1 MSRRRIAA
9 RRALEIMQNLPS
21 DCSDD
26 DGSDSEIIDP
36 AVNTAL
42 ASVPSI
48 ESDES
53 DSDEEDDDQVTH
65 SVVQGQGVPGMIQG
79 RDGSRWQKIGVSSA
93 AQGRLQ
99 SQNILR
105 FQPGPTSYS
114 TRRVDSD
121 SPVSS
126 FRILFDEPMLRNI
139 KKCTV
144 EEGRR
149 QTGDQTWDV
158 TLHELDQFIGLV
170 VARGVIGGRN
180 FPLKS
185 LWGKSWGCQMFS
197 QTMSRDRFVEIMRF
211 LRFDLKTERR
221 RNLLHDKFAL
231 ASQLWNSF
239 ISNCQKAFIPQWN
252 ITVDEQLLPCKA
264 RCKFIQYMANKPDK
278 FGLKFWLA
286 VDVENK
292 YLFNGFPYVGK
303 DDTRSSDLSVPTDVV
318 LKLMAQLSQQGYNVT
333 CDNYFTSLGLALKLA
348 EKKCSLVGTLRQ
360 NRRDVP
366 EECKKKKEL
375 HETEVFRYEGQTAI
389 TLTSYQC
396 KAAKNVAVLS
406 SLHPDILLSRN
417 ENPKKKPDSVLYY
430 NKTKVG
436 VDVYDQMTRLYS
448 VKAASR
454 RWPVHV
460 FYNVVDMALINSWII
475 YKQVCQSSIS
485 RREFI
490 QRVAE
495 ELTGSATKVSCKRS
509 ANKDCSPN
517 DANAGPIVKRRLT
530 CSTSKCRNR
539 TTDMC
544 QACNKPVC
552 GRCATK
558 KCKLCA

>member
-1 MSRRRIAA
+1 MSRQRIEAK
-9 RRALEIMQNLPS
+9 RALEFLQNLPS
-21 DCSDD
+21 DCSDSD
-26 DGSDSEIIDP
+26 CSDSEINP
-36 AVNTAL
+36 VVNAVL
-42 ASVPSI
+42 ASVPAV
-48 ESDES
+48 
-53 DSDEEDDDQVTH
+53 DSDETASDDEDDDQMPHLVD
-65 SVVQGQGVPGMIQG
+65 QGRQDLIQG
-79 RDGSRWQKIGVSSA
+79 RDGSRWRKIAVSSA
-93 AQGRLQ
+93 SQGRLQ
-99 SQNILR
+99 SHNILR

-114 TRRVDSD
+114 FCHVDTD

-126 FRILFDEPMLRNI
+126 FRVLFDEPMLRNI
-139 KKCTV
+139 RKCTV

-149 QTGDQTWDV
+149 QTGDQTWNV
-158 TLHELDQFIGLV
+158 SLQELDKFIGLLV
-170 VARGVIGGRN
+170 SRGVIGGRN

-185 LWGKSWGCQMFS
+185 FWGKTWGCEMFS
-197 QTMSRDRFVEIMRF
+197 KTMPRDKFLEIMKF

-221 RNLLHDKFAL
+221 RNLVHDKFAL
-231 ASQLWNSF
+231 VSQLWNSF
-239 ISNCQKAFIPQWN
+239 ICNCQKAFIPQWN

-286 VDVENK
+286 VDAENK
-292 YLFNGFPYVGK
+292 YLYNGIPYVGK
-303 DDTRSSDLSVPTDVV
+303 DDTRRSDMSVPTDVV
-318 LKLMAQLSQQGYNVT
+318 LKLMAPLFQRGYNVT

-360 NRRDVP
+360 NRREVP
-366 EECKKKKEL
+366 LECKKKKAL
-375 HETEVFRYEGQTAI
+375 HATEVFKCEDQTAI

-396 KAAKNVAVLS
+396 KATKNVAVLS
-406 SLHPDILLSRN
+406 SLHPDISVPTN

-460 FYNVVDMALINSWII
+460 FYNVIDMALINSWII
-475 YKQVCQSSIS
+475 YKQVSQSNIS
-485 RREFI
+485 CREFI

-495 ELTGSATKVSCKRS
+495 ELTGSEPAVSR
-509 ANKDCSPN
+509 
-517 DANAGPIVKRRLT
+517 KRRAEEVFRPSENNATSSRKCRFT

-539 TTDMC
+539 TSETC
-544 QACNKPVC
+544 QDCKRPVC
-552 GRCATK
+552 GRCATR
-558 KCKLCA
+558 KCKLCG